1 MLTQAAGGAYRR
13 LSTDRVAMFLGA
25 VYAGVPDG
33 SNAQLVLPPL
43 PGQTERTT
51 YQGTF
56 DNVKYLDYGKPSGS
70 GSIMFANGNMYTGPI
85 MEGPGGSFMPV
96 PMAGELLVRPG
107 GPGAGQA
114 ECIYKGEFDNQGRP
128 DGAQPPSFLLAHVA
142 RSDLRRCARRGG
154 QAGAR
159 ERRSGGARR
168 HVQRRRA
175 VDRMG
180 SVDVWVRAALA
191 WECRAC
197 GGRLIVYSGNLSVR
211 IERPLCFW
219 NDRRCTISLVTA
231 PCLIPKCLATLLRV
245 ATIIL

>member
-1 MLTQAAGGAYRR
+1 MCVARILTSAGASRLTFRRACVFADARLWMLTQAAGGAYRR

-128 DGAQPPSFLLAHVA
+128 DGAQPPSFPRAHVVYDLNCGA
-142 RSDLRRCARRGG
+142 VHAGEGKLVRESDGRVVHEGTFKDG
-154 QAGAR
+154 EPSTGW
-159 ERRSGGARR
+159 
-168 HVQRRRA
+168 VQWMF
-175 VDRMG
+175 V
-180 SVDVWVRAALA
+180 
-191 WECRAC
+191 
-197 GGRLIVYSGNLSVR
+197 
-211 IERPLCFW
+211 
-219 NDRRCTISLVTA
+219 
-231 PCLIPKCLATLLRV
+231 
-245 ATIIL
+245 

>member
-128 DGAQPPSFLLAHVA
+128 NGEGKLVRESDGRVVHEGTFKDGEPST
-142 RSDLRRCARRGG
+142 GW
-154 QAGAR
+154 
-159 ERRSGGARR
+159 
-168 HVQRRRA
+168 VQW
-175 VDRMG
+175 MFG
-180 SVDVWVRAALA
+180 
-191 WECRAC
+191 
-197 GGRLIVYSGNLSVR
+197 
-211 IERPLCFW
+211 
-219 NDRRCTISLVTA
+219 
-231 PCLIPKCLATLLRV
+231 
-245 ATIIL
+245 